1 MRISNE
7 YTMADDLYEELM
19 ESIRE
24 DSDEDF
30 NDLFG
35 DRDTMFVIMMN
46 LNEQQRLGVLVE
58 KNIRIFKGV
67 NEYAKDFLTKT
78 TESLARMEEGKEKE
92 AVKSGQRKIVDA
104 LLKKDGL
111 TPETKRNLE
120 KALVNTLA
128 AAAAAGGYKMPRKMT
143 RKYCK
148 KTSCK
153 KMGFTQK
160 ASCRPYKN
168 CY

>member
-1 MRISNE
+1 
-7 YTMADDLYEELM
+7 MADDLYEELM

-30 NDLFG
+30 EDLFG
-35 DRDTMFVIMMN
+35 DKDAMFVIMMN
-46 LNEQQRLGVLVE
+46 LNEQQRLNVLVE

-78 TESLARMEEGKEKE
+78 TASLARMEEGKEKE

-111 TPETKRNLE
+111 TPENKNALNN
-120 KALVNTLA
+120 ALVGTLA
-128 AAAAAGGYKMPRKMT
+128 AAPAAGGRRMT

-148 KTSCK
+148 KTPCK
-153 KMGFTQK
+153 KMDFTQK

-168 CY
+168 CYRKKKE

>member
-1 MRISNE
+1 MANE
-7 YTMADDLYEELM
+7 VYEELL

-30 NDLFG
+30 EDLFG
-35 DRDTMFVIMMN
+35 DDDAMFVIM
-46 LNEQQRLGVLVE
+46 LSLTEQQRLNVLVE

-67 NEYAKDFLTKT
+67 NEYAKEFLTKT
-78 TESLARMEEGKEKE
+78 TESLARLEEGKDKE
-92 AVKSGQRKIVDA
+92 LVKAGQRKIVEA

-111 TPETKRNLE
+111 TPENKSALN
-120 KALVNTLA
+120 KALASVFVA
-128 AAAAAGGYKMPRKMT
+128 APAAGGRKMT

-148 KTSCK
+148 KTPCK

-168 CY
+168 CYRK

>member
-1 MRISNE
+1 
-7 YTMADDLYEELM
+7 MADDLYEELM

-30 NDLFG
+30 EDLFG

-46 LNEQQRLGVLVE
+46 LNEQQRLSVLVE

-111 TPETKRNLE
+111 TPETKQALE

-128 AAAAAGGYKMPRKMT
+128 AAAAAGGKRRKMT
-143 RKYCK
+143 RRYCK
-148 KTSCK
+148 KTPCK

-168 CY
+168 CYRK

>member
-1 MRISNE
+1 
-7 YTMADDLYEELM
+7 MADDLYEELM

-30 NDLFG
+30 EDLFG
-35 DRDTMFVIMMN
+35 DSDAMIVIMMN
-46 LNEQQRLGVLVE
+46 LNEQQRLNVLVE

-78 TESLARMEEGKEKE
+78 TESLARMEEGREKE
-92 AVKSGQRKIVDA
+92 ALKSGQRKIVEA

-111 TPETKRNLE
+111 TPESKN
-120 KALVNTLA
+120 ALNKTLIDVFD
-128 AAAAAGGYKMPRKMT
+128 AAAAAGGFKMPRKMT

-148 KTSCK
+148 KTPCK

-160 ASCRPYKN
+160 ASCRPWKN
-168 CY
+168 CYKNK

>member
-1 MRISNE
+1 
-7 YTMADDLYEELM
+7 MADDLYEELM

-30 NDLFG
+30 EDLFG

-46 LNEQQRLGVLVE
+46 LNEQQRLSVLVE

-92 AVKSGQRKIVDA
+92 AVKFGQRKIVDA

-111 TPETKRNLE
+111 TPETKQALE

-128 AAAAAGGYKMPRKMT
+128 AAAAAGGKRRKMT
-143 RKYCK
+143 RRYCK
-148 KTSCK
+148 KTPCK

-168 CY
+168 CYRK

>member
-1 MRISNE
+1 MANE
-7 YTMADDLYEELM
+7 VYEELL

-30 NDLFG
+30 EDLFG
-35 DRDTMFVIMMN
+35 DDDAMFVIMMS
-46 LNEQQRLGVLVE
+46 LTEQQRLNVLVE

-67 NEYAKDFLTKT
+67 NEYAKEFLTKT
-78 TESLARMEEGKEKE
+78 TESLARLEEGKDKE
-92 AVKSGQRKIVDA
+92 LVKAGQRKIVEA

-111 TPETKRNLE
+111 TPENKSALN
-120 KALVNTLA
+120 KALASVFVA
-128 AAAAAGGYKMPRKMT
+128 APAAGGRKMT

-148 KTSCK
+148 KTPCK

-168 CY
+168 CYRK

>member
-1 MRISNE
+1 
-7 YTMADDLYEELM
+7 MATDIYEELM

-30 NDLFG
+30 EDLFG
-35 DRDTMFVIMMN
+35 DKDAMFVIMSH
-46 LNEQQRLGVLVE
+46 LNEQQRLSVLVE

-78 TESLARMEEGKEKE
+78 KEGLARMEEGSEKE
-92 AVKSGQRKIVDA
+92 LTKMGQRKLAEA

-111 TPETKRNLE
+111 TSENKAALE
-120 KALVNTLA
+120 KALVETLA
-128 AAAAAGGYKMPRKMT
+128 AAPAAGGRRMT

-148 KTSCK
+148 KTACK

-160 ASCRPYKN
+160 ASCRPWKN
-168 CY
+168 CYKNKK